1 MTRAGKEGDG
11 MSTQQEKLTAQIEK
25 AKENLRRLQTR
36 EAELKK
42 REKEQKKRAADRW
55 YQEIRCS
62 LDSALR
68 DAYGTDYW
76 ERIRA
81 ADAAALISAA
91 IKNGRGEEEL
101 EDRGGH
107 EDH

>member
-1 MTRAGKEGDG
+1 

-91 IKNGRGEEEL
+91 IKNGRGE
-101 EDRGGH
+101 
-107 EDH
+107 